1 MCGGMRL
8 QSFKRFLP
16 LANPRSWTLRS
27 TTDLSSDELESNR
40 VRLTAIKPDNIATEQ
55 IVGRERRERELI
67 ADFQLPIVDL
77 NLAVA
82 LTLTL
87 SCFVSESRYI
97 GIATGSKTQLES
109 QYPIIF
115 GARFA
120 GSGSSGDLI
129 PGFRS
134 LRSLHPGLNS
144 AAAARLVDGERP
156 R

>member
-1 MCGGMRL
+1 MCSGMRL

-97 GIATGSKTQLES
+97 GINIVDAPRPCPLALSALDSPPCRNRVTQVS
-109 QYPIIF
+109 YY
-115 GARFA
+115 
-120 GSGSSGDLI
+120 LI
-129 PGFRS
+129 EY
-134 LRSLHPGLNS
+134 LHGNE
-144 AAAARLVDGERP
+144 AQRH
-156 R
+156 